1 MFEKNLEDCVDALKH
16 EHIQDPEDEE
26 ERELGREE
34 CEKPLAGVHVR
45 LQAHLLK
52 VLHKYICRVIFFWT
66 GQPLKCQTSRKLR
79 HLELYDGSFLRAG
92 QLKMTQN
99 F

>member
-1 MFEKNLEDCVDALKH
+1 MFETNLEDCVDALKH

-34 CEKPLAGVHVR
+34 CEEPLAGVHVR

-52 VLHKYICRVIFFWT
+52 VLHKYICRVIFF
-66 GQPLKCQTSRKLR
+66 
-79 HLELYDGSFLRAG
+79 
-92 QLKMTQN
+92 
-99 F
+99 